1 MNVNVEKLSAAKV
14 KLEIVVEKERF
25 PEALEAAYK
34 KVAPSVEIKGFRKGK
49 VPMDFYLKRN
59 GEESLYE
66 EAINYLV
73 NVSYP
78 QAVVESKLEVV
89 SDPEFDV
96 DFESIGSG
104 KDFKYSVTVEIWPEV
119 TLGEYKGLKVEK
131 ESAEV
136 TSAEVDKYINEVLNS
151 KAELQ
156 VVENESLQEG
166 HTAIIDFEGF
176 LNGEAF
182 EGGKAENHSLEIG
195 SGSFIPGFEEQLV
208 GMNVGEEKTIN
219 TKFPDDYH
227 AENLKG
233 QTTEFK
239 VKLHEIKNRVV
250 PTLTDEIVKD
260 LDVEGVST
268 AEEYRQNIL
277 EKLQSEKATMVENT
291 FIDALVTK
299 ACENAETEVP
309 HSLVHEEIDQMVS
322 QVEQQAKQYGMTADQ
337 LLSFNGITLDQY
349 KQQLHEPSEKR
360 VLERIVLRKIAEVE
374 NFEITEE
381 DYNKQYEEIAAM
393 YKKSVDEVKKL
404 IAKEQ
409 LQAHINILKA
419 IDLIKQTAN
428 Q

>member
-14 KLEIVVEKERF
+14 KLSVVVEKERF

-136 TSAEVDKYINEVLNS
+136 TSQEVDKYIKEVLNS

-156 VVENESLQEG
+156 IVENESLQEG

-208 GMNVGEEKTIN
+208 GMNVGEEKTIT
-219 TKFPDDYH
+219 TKFPDDYQ

-360 VLERIVLRKIAEVE
+360 VLERIVLRKISEVE

-419 IDLIKQTAN
+419 IDLIKETAN
-428 Q
+428 K